1 MRRAVVVKEALGPL
15 APLVPVF
22 TGAGFARPNEVDSV
36 EGLILQVR
44 DLGADLVVVPLDAPV
59 DSLNALELVLR
70 EREGLAAIGTAPV
83 ADSTA
88 ILSAFRR
95 GMAEFLLSP
104 ADPGE
109 LSDALSR
116 LEPRWARA
124 PRGGHVTAVY
134 SPGGGA
140 GVSTVA
146 VNVAYAIARR
156 RPAGRVVVADLV
168 IGLGDIATHLN
179 LAPTYDLGELIRK
192 LDRADGESL
201 QSIVVN
207 VTEGFDALAGLTD
220 LELGE
225 DVTPQS
231 VQRIL
236 GLLRSAYSFSVL
248 DLEHTVSPR
257 TIAAL
262 DGADR
267 IVVAF
272 QVSVAGLR
280 KVKRALALFDK
291 LEFSA
296 DKVILVANRVG
307 SSDVMTWPDVTKSLG
322 RPVDVRIPNAYQV
335 VADAQTRGV
344 PVAASQGAGGSASS
358 LIEAYDLLAVRLM
371 GQHGIRPAEVE
382 NEADANG
389 RSGFGRLFAKLRK

>member
-1 MRRAVVVKEALGPL
+1 
-15 APLVPVF
+15 
-22 TGAGFARPNEVDSV
+22 
-36 EGLILQVR
+36 
-44 DLGADLVVVPLDAPV
+44 
-59 DSLNALELVLR
+59 
-70 EREGLAAIGTAPV
+70 
-83 ADSTA
+83 
-88 ILSAFRR
+88 
-95 GMAEFLLSP
+95 
-104 ADPGE
+104 
-109 LSDALSR
+109 
-116 LEPRWARA
+116 
-124 PRGGHVTAVY
+124 
-134 SPGGGA
+134 
-140 GVSTVA
+140 
-146 VNVAYAIARR
+146 
-156 RPAGRVVVADLV
+156 
-168 IGLGDIATHLN
+168 
-179 LAPTYDLGELIRK
+179 
-192 LDRADGESL
+192 
-201 QSIVVN
+201 
-207 VTEGFDALAGLTD
+207 
-220 LELGE
+220 
-225 DVTPQS
+225 